1 MGCSRPTRNSS
12 SNWRHDDDALRALRF
27 REEKRNAHSCACVCV
42 CAFVRGSLCFWA
54 PSFSSLCPI
63 DCRGKARF
71 AATPPDRWRL
81 VCTHHTHIHACVYR
95 CAHID
100 THKQAYICRLSLS
113 PFVFL
118 SMSVS
123 AFRVLGSRFRTH
135 KPCKNRKIT
144 HNQKYPFSE
153 VFNRCFSR
161 GLRTEK
167 NPLDCVQ
174 V

>member
-1 MGCSRPTRNSS
+1 MC
-12 SNWRHDDDALRALRF
+12 L
-27 REEKRNAHSCACVCV
+27 CVCV